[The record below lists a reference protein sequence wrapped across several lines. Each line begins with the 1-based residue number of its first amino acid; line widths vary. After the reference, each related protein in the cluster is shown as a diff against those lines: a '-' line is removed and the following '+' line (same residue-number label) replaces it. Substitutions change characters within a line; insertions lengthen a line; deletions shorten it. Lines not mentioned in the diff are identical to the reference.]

1 MLVFKDIKMTETISD
16 LKCSQSNGGQIQ
28 ISKDAHTLVVET
40 SGVPRARG
48 VWRTG
53 HLTDWL
59 GKTSS
64 RGAARPAVTVP
75 RPLNERVLREKLDST
90 GGYSTAVT
98 RALRFSM
105 VAYKFCLA
113 S

>member
-1 MLVFKDIKMTETISD
+1 M
-16 LKCSQSNGGQIQ
+16 
-28 ISKDAHTLVVET
+28 SKDAHTLVVET

-48 VWRTG
+48 VWKTG

-64 RGAARPAVTVP
+64 RGAARAKVCRVP
-75 RPLNERVLREKLDST
+75 RPLHGRVCCGRKLGDST
-90 GGYSTAVT
+90 GHTDVPWRVGFEVQRGGSWLCSA
-98 RALRFSM
+98 
-105 VAYKFCLA
+105 LA